1 MSTLKQ
7 TDFISQARH
16 MLNEY
21 NKKTANAVQSIPIH
35 SLFVV
40 STKTETSLGTV
51 HWYLAFRVMNCRLD
65 LGKETMSCYL
75 EITDDSQQSSDLQ
88 LLSIRYS
95 FLPYM
100 THSWSSLTSLDLID
114 RVFSLRIVY
123 TLSSSSENDFLLP
136 FLPSNENSL
145 CIRIAFSNQDEFSIC
160 KKYLDSHP
168 YTTLS
173 VQTAASVKAS
183 LSNRTEL
190 SLSQTAHG
198 CKSSVVALPTM
209 RSSVIGQPIEQGTLK
224 DAVPEKTVVPATQES
239 EVLSPVTP
247 ERKKSS
253 ADVLGS
259 LHSTPERPEKK
270 SEEMNQDVKE
280 ENLDK
285 ENGVEEKHTVNQT
298 EVNMAKQSKEIE
310 KPVETLPIK
319 KITSKKTTNGRNK
332 GSKEDVSSQLA
343 ALTRRRPSG
352 FLSQLAEAMEDRT
365 VKENPK
371 LNSMNQAL
379 PTNSTK
385 KPLKKKEGRKQIPS
399 KDNSATQL
407 HQTPLPSV
415 SNPQSPSA
423 PPKPTPSTSK
433 STSTSPNQVPPSSK
447 SIPSSP
453 KQIPT
458 ASKPVLPSPK
468 PLKLRHPDPEDFSDD
483 EETLPIK
490 RKWNLSEKQPKR
502 TATAQTAGRK
512 KAKLVEPATIEEK
525 QLEMEESSDW
535 ESDPQNEVNALMDK
549 FKTILATPK
558 IKATSTES
566 SPSSNGSESDDDLDD
581 PSILAVQQAFTSW

>member
-65 LGKETMSCYL
+65 LGKETMSCYI

-468 PLKLRHPDPEDFSDD
+468 PLKLRHPDPEDFSDRRRN
-483 EETLPIK
+483 P
-490 RKWNLSEKQPKR
+490 SY
-502 TATAQTAGRK
+502 QT
-512 KAKLVEPATIEEK
+512 
-525 QLEMEESSDW
+525 EMEHIGE
-535 ESDPQNEVNALMDK
+535 
-549 FKTILATPK
+549 AT
-558 IKATSTES
+558 
-566 SPSSNGSESDDDLDD
+566 
-581 PSILAVQQAFTSW
+581 